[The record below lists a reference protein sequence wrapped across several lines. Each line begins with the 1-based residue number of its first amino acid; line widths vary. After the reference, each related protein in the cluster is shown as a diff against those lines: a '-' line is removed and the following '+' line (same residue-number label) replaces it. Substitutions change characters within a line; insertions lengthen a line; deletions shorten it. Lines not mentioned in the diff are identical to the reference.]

1 MIVPLVEGDGDAAA
15 VPVLLRRIIQAYY
28 PDALGIQVGRPL
40 VAHGRTRLLGEY
52 GKFLGYA
59 RAKGGQCRG
68 VLVLLDA
75 DEDCPKDLACELA
88 GRALACNLPYP
99 LAVVVARCEYEAWL
113 LASASEMK
121 DRLPRAD
128 RVKVPADLE
137 GVRNPKSLLT
147 EMMGPGRAHKETI
160 DQARLSAKLN
170 LSLAEENCRSFRRL
184 LSAMGFLL
192 QAVRDRS
199 TGVTPISPSSER

>member
-1 MIVPLVEGDGDAAA
+1 MIIPLVEGPGDEGA
-15 VPVLLRRIIQAYY
+15 VPVLLRRIIQAHY
-28 PDALGIQVGRPL
+28 PDSMG
-40 VAHGRTRLLGEY
+40 VAIGHPMVAGGNTGLITHYERFLEY
-52 GKFLGYA
+52 K
-59 RAKGGQCRG
+59 RAGTSGCGG

-113 LASASEMK
+113 LASASEME

-147 EMMGPGRAHKETI
+147 EMMGPGRAYKETI

-192 QAVRDRS
+192 QAVRDGS